1 MIKIFRGISILE
13 GLSLLIL
20 LFVAMP
26 IKYILGDPE
35 YVKHVGMA
43 HGLLFVG
50 YVLFAIMTKFE
61 LDWKPKTLLI
71 VFVASV
77 IPFGTFYVDKKYL
90 SGK

>member
-43 HGLLFVG
+43 HGLLFVA

-71 VFVASV
+71 VFAASV